1 MRLQGNLD
9 KQLLERTNQHT
20 PRYKEKR
27 KRETAPPVKEEK
39 EGNRAQADEPCEN
52 FGFTIHMRPLE
63 DSNLSLIEET
73 ILSHLIKLSQV
84 TGRVN
89 TRVKVPSSYF
99 EKKTRITHKTT
110 LRKYLEGLEEKGYF
124 KIERTT
130 GISNVY
136 VLDITKIES
145 DFKFRI
151 SDYYSN
157 YKNYKR
163 D

>member
-1 MRLQGNLD
+1 MKLQGNLD
-9 KQLLERTNQHT
+9 KQLLGKTNPHT
-20 PRYKEKR
+20 PRYRER
-27 KRETAPPVKEEK
+27 KKETAPPVKEEIK
-39 EGNRAQADEPCEN
+39 ETEAAADEPCEN
-52 FGFTIHMRPLE
+52 FGFTIHMQPLE
-63 DSNLSLIEET
+63 DSDLSLIEET

-89 TRVKVPSSYF
+89 TRVKAPLAYF
-99 EKKTRITHKTT
+99 LKKTKVKYKPT
-110 LRKYLEGLEEKGYF
+110 LWKIMAGLEEKGYF

-157 YKNYKR
+157 YKNYKK
-163 D
+163 